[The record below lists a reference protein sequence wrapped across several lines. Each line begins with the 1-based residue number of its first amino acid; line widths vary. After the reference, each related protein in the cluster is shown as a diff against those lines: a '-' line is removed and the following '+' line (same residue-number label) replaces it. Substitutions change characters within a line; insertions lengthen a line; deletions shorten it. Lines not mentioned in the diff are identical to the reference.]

1 MVTLS
6 ESFTLLALS
15 ILASTVGS
23 VYQRTSGAILPDF
36 LALVGI
42 CSGQQ
47 FIAESLFKL
56 TNSNLNFFFNFLL
69 NISLFHYV
77 PSLWVLK
84 HEFY

>member
-6 ESFTLLALS
+6 ESFILLALS

-23 VYQRTSGAILPDF
+23 VFQRTSGAILPDF
-36 LALVGI
+36 LALVGF

-56 TNSNLNFFFNFLL
+56 TNSNLIFLFLFFTFYL
-69 NISLFHYV
+69 SL
-77 PSLWVLK
+77 SS
-84 HEFY
+84 